1 VPLSEG
7 LETKLRSMEGRF
19 SEIEERIQDPV
30 VLSDPA
36 RSTMLLKERGHL
48 EKYVLPFR
56 RLERLRQEA
65 EQARSLLA
73 DDDEGIR
80 ELARVD
86 LEGLDEEIER
96 REGEILDL
104 LLTLD
109 EDDRRD
115 VIIEIRAGTGGDEAC
130 LFAADLFRMY
140 RAYAETRGFSVEVL
154 DQRVTELGGVR
165 EIVFEVTGRDV
176 FRELRYESGN
186 HRVQRVPETEAQG
199 RIHTS
204 AVTVAVL
211 PQVEDVEVD
220 IKREDLKIDTFCA
233 SGPGGQKVNKTS
245 SAVRIVH
252 LPTGLKVECQDEKS
266 QHKNRARAM
275 QILKS
280 RVCDHFRSLA
290 DAERADMRRSQIG
303 SGDRSERIRTYN
315 FPQNRLTDHRINL
328 TIYDLQNIMLG
339 HLDDVIEA
347 LRAHDRE
354 ERLKN
359 LK

>member
-1 VPLSEG
+1 VPLSKG
-7 LETKLRSMEGRF
+7 LETRLREMDERF
-19 SEIEERIQDPV
+19 SEIDELIQDPAI
-30 VLSDPA
+30 LSDPA
-36 RSTMLLKERGHL
+36 RSTTLLKERGHL
-48 EKYVLPFR
+48 DKLVAPFR
-56 RLERLRQEA
+56 ELVRLRDEA
-65 EQARSLLA
+65 EQARSLLEE
-73 DDDEGIR
+73 DDAELR
-80 ELARVD
+80 ELAEADLARVEED
-86 LEGLDEEIER
+86 AVRFEERILE
-96 REGEILDL
+96 L
-104 LLTLD
+104 LLTMD

-115 VIIEIRAGTGGDEAC
+115 VIMEIRAGTGGDEAC

-140 RAYAETRGFSVEVL
+140 RAHAEANGCKVQVL
-154 DQRVTELGGVR
+154 EQRATELGGLREVTL
-165 EIVFEVTGRDV
+165 EIVGQDV
-176 FRELRYESGN
+176 YREFRYESGT
-186 HRVQRVPETEAQG
+186 HRVQRVPETETQG

-220 IKREDLKIDTFCA
+220 LKREDLKIDTFCA

-252 LPTGLKVECQDEKS
+252 LPTGIKVECQDEKS

-280 RVCDHFRSLA
+280 RLYDHLRSVA
-290 DAERADMRRSQIG
+290 DAERADMRRNQIG

-315 FPQNRLTDHRINL
+315 FPQNRLTDHRINK

-339 HLDDVIEA
+339 KLDEVVQA

-354 ERLKN
+354 QRLKS
-359 LK
+359 LA